1 MFYQRGTNSKGGVVV
16 AVGKHLKATRIDI
29 KTENTV
35 IVDIDGLAEPIRVI
49 GVYWPH
55 CQNRNMDEL
64 SPFVTGRTV
73 LAGDLNA
80 SVYEWN
86 SPSTDAR
93 GLLLK
98 RWIEKMNLFFI
109 PGTKNSSKRS
119 ARHID
124 LIFTNVVDA
133 KAETMLEGSSDHWPM
148 VMKSDQIVIQINGH
162 FPVLNLIINI
172 NKPADILEGICECV
186 AGSGPRAAC
195 KHLAALCFAL
205 LDYDQNKLYEACT
218 ERLQEWHQPTRRST
232 NPIPLLD
239 IRFTCL
245 QHNRVEEKMSKY
257 WKFLEEYS
265 YVPAAT
271 TTLRRLLLKYDQQS
285 TAAACFLLPQQT
297 TTSFITLPAR
307 VVDQVSILSGYSI
320 D

>member
-1 MFYQRGTNSKGGVVV
+1 MTTSLLSNPISIVNYRRAFN
-16 AVGKHLKATRIDI
+16 IDLGSI
-29 KTENTV
+29 TE
-35 IVDIDGLAEPIRVI
+35 
-49 GVYWPH
+49 YF
-55 CQNRNMDEL
+55 
-64 SPFVTGRTV
+64 SSV
-73 LAGDLNA
+73 LATDGNLDRGALKNGNLLFKDHFIHSINIYKHYA
-80 SVYEWN
+80 KRTISAKCRAQMKK
-86 SPSTDAR
+86 STTY
-93 GLLLK
+93 
-98 RWIEKMNLFFI
+98 N
-109 PGTKNSSKRS
+109 
-119 ARHID
+119 
-124 LIFTNVVDA
+124 
-133 KAETMLEGSSDHWPM
+133 
-148 VMKSDQIVIQINGH
+148 
-162 FPVLNLIINI
+162 LNLIINT
-172 NKPADILEGICECV
+172 NNPADILEGICECV
-186 AGSGPRAAC
+186 AGSGQRSAC

-245 QHNRVEEKMSKY
+245 QHNRVEEKKSKY

-285 TAAACFLLPQQT
+285 NAAACFLLPQQT